1 MTRWSRARR
10 MAVDFLQVSGLGAVE
25 LPLSAPASLIA
36 VASELG
42 MRATETEDI
51 PFSLRIIRRL
61 LSSWG
66 TRRDRGILPDLSSC
80 SGRAEQPKREPP
92 GHDQDG
98 NEDEKL
104 VPV

>member
-66 TRRDRGILPDLSSC
+66 HEERSWNPPRSLLMFRSSGTTEARAPRPR
-80 SGRAEQPKREPP
+80 SGWQ
-92 GHDQDG
+92 
-98 NEDEKL
+98 
-104 VPV
+104 